1 MQNGLALAH
10 ATEELQ
16 QEFQGLVAGKYAVP
30 QESLILHVASAEGLT
45 SVLHFVCAPYQQHCS
60 SSSPSLNGAAALAA
74 TGAHSSVTL
83 DELLRS
89 RDSGGNT
96 PLHIAA
102 AGGHLETVQA
112 LCDDLGAPTRARND
126 AGNTPLLLAEKVD
139 IAEALIAAG
148 ADIRIGTALMPE
160 SSLAAARRK
169 QTHCSAAFDA
179 ACPPPSRELRVSGLR
194 TF

>member
-74 TGAHSSVTL
+74 TGTHSSVTL
-83 DELLRS
+83 DELPRS

-126 AGNTPLLLAEKVD
+126 AGNTPED
-139 IAEALIAAG
+139 EAKAALSRLVALVEDSDEEG
-148 ADIRIGTALMPE
+148 ADEIEGQHRAVIDYFQE
-160 SSLAAARRK
+160 
-169 QTHCSAAFDA
+169 
-179 ACPPPSRELRVSGLR
+179 
-194 TF
+194 